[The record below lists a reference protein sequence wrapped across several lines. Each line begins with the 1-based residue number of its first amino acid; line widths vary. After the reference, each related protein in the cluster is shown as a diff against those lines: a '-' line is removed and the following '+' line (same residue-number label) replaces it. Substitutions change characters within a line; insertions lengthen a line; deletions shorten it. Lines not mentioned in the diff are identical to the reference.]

1 METTPMVYP
10 RFALVFLMSLLFSAP
25 VWAAMQG
32 RPCGRSDV
40 GRTEKSDDEQ
50 NIIACL
56 KSGESQIWKSMYSN
70 QNAYGGFYIPANKV
84 EYGCTLANPIT
95 GSCDCPRDW
104 PRVNCSVLGSP
115 ELGGDAVHICGCYR
129 EAGPEVSVETTI
141 NCTYGDAYYAD
152 YGNQTIAPLNA
163 ACRAAG
169 HAGSVGVA
177 TAMDEH
183 TSETLFDPKAKCSY
197 KLRCFDWK

>member
-1 METTPMVYP
+1 MMRP

-32 RPCGRSDV
+32 QPCGRADV
-40 GRTEKSDDEQ
+40 GKTEKSDDEK

-56 KSGESQIWKSMYSN
+56 KSGESQIWKSMSSN
-70 QNAYGGFYIPANKV
+70 QNAYGGFFIPASKV
-84 EYGCTLANPIT
+84 AYGCAIANSIT

-104 PRVNCSVLGSP
+104 PRVNCAVFGSP
-115 ELGGDAVHICGCYR
+115 MLGDNAVKICGCYR
-129 EAGPEVSVETTI
+129 EAGPEVSVETTV
-141 NCTYGDAYYAD
+141 NCDYGNANYAD
-152 YGNQTIAPLNA
+152 YGNGVIAPLNA

-169 HAGSVGVA
+169 HAGSAGVGALVDGPSFNG
-177 TAMDEH
+177 T
-183 TSETLFDPKAKCSY
+183 CSY